1 MARLVMVHWQDA
13 PSIVNRGSDCYT
25 ATHPFIKPACLKQF
39 DEAVAWATDL
49 GLWTVL
55 TGRAKGGPAGH
66 VFNND
71 TLVTEMVAMWGFLAA
86 RYANV
91 SNILGYEVFSE
102 PRTLNATQVHQF
114 HVDACGAVWDQD
126 PRAACLIGA
135 GKFYDRYQLDER
147 FIIKDRPVIYA
158 ANYLTPKRYT
168 KGALRTVEYP
178 GSKIKCGDL
187 LETKEIPHACPG
199 GDGEAEIAFNKD
211 FLRILAKPL
220 SEFKSKFNV
229 PLWVDQWGIYGGG
242 VGGGDASIT
251 AYMEDALDLWDQGS
265 FLWTQWIWRSPYA
278 KNCSS
283 YSLVCQP
290 VTCGP
295 FYPQVH
301 LLKPLN
307 KYLGG
312 DGSAKPLPT
321 PVSPL
326 CKCISDAKEYCAN
339 TSTAACPS
347 CVFKHESELVAKG
360 CDWADHSEIIAGTCP
375 PSPTPPSPTPGT
387 PTPPPS
393 PEPCTDIPNP
403 GTNKT
408 CTQIKGFG
416 HCDKKFL
423 VGCCCKTCHNCT
435 VGCGK

>member
-1 MARLVMVHWQDA
+1 
-13 PSIVNRGSDCYT
+13 
-25 ATHPFIKPACLKQF
+25 
-39 DEAVAWATDL
+39 
-49 GLWTVL
+49 
-55 TGRAKGGPAGH
+55 
-66 VFNND
+66 
-71 TLVTEMVAMWGFLAA
+71 MVAMWGFLAA

-251 AYMEDALDLWDQGS
+251 AYIHGRRSGPVGSRELPLDTVDLEKSICKELFQLQPRLPASYMWP
-265 FLWTQWIWRSPYA
+265 FLSPGA
-278 KNCSS
+278 F
-283 YSLVCQP
+283 V
-290 VTCGP
+290 
-295 FYPQVH
+295 
-301 LLKPLN
+301 
-307 KYLGG
+307 
-312 DGSAKPLPT
+312 
-321 PVSPL
+321 
-326 CKCISDAKEYCAN
+326 E
-339 TSTAACPS
+339 AA
-347 CVFKHESELVAKG
+347 E
-360 CDWADHSEIIAGTCP
+360 
-375 PSPTPPSPTPGT
+375 
-387 PTPPPS
+387 
-393 PEPCTDIPNP
+393 
-403 GTNKT
+403 
-408 CTQIKGFG
+408 
-416 HCDKKFL
+416 
-423 VGCCCKTCHNCT
+423 
-435 VGCGK
+435 